1 MRSFGYFLVWADSY
15 RVFFGIHALLIGPVD
30 FETHL
35 HTYLSVFA
43 PMVAW
48 FIANSPL
55 HRELFELSLLSA
67 APVYFVSFFLT
78 TSLGMWLVQKVLPD
92 GAGSSGVALGDSS
105 VAHRCDDMVNER
117 ADVGRVSTLWPD
129 ETCGSA
135 QLL

>member
-15 RVFFGIHALLIGPVD
+15 RVFFGIHALLIGSVD

-55 HRELFELSLLSA
+55 HRELFELIYPLSA

-78 TSLGMWLVQKVLPD
+78 TSLGMWLVRRSYQLER
-92 GAGSSGVALGDSS
+92 GAAGS
-105 VAHRCDDMVNER
+105 H
-117 ADVGRVSTLWPD
+117 
-129 ETCGSA
+129 
-135 QLL
+135 